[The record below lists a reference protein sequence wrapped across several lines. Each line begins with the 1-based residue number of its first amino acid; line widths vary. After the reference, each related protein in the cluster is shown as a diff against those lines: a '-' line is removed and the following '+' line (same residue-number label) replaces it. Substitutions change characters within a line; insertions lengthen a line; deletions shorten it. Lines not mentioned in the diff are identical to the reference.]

1 MLEACEKV
9 VSRTS
14 KYIQD
19 LSKVLL
25 TPVVGFL
32 AFMRKATKDTN
43 HLRRDILKSG
53 LPAKLKHTT
62 MNVPAESKMLFRD
75 DLNKRINQISSL

>member
-1 MLEACEKV
+1 M
-9 VSRTS
+9 S
-14 KYIQD
+14 KYIQH

-25 TPVVGFL
+25 TPVVGSL
-32 AFMRKATKDTN
+32 AFIRKATKDTN

>member
-9 VSRTS
+9 VSRMR

-25 TPVVGFL
+25 TPVVGSL
-32 AFMRKATKDTN
+32 AFIRKATKDTN

-53 LPAKLKHTT
+53 LPAKLKYIN

-75 DLNKRINQISSL
+75 DLNKRINQINSL